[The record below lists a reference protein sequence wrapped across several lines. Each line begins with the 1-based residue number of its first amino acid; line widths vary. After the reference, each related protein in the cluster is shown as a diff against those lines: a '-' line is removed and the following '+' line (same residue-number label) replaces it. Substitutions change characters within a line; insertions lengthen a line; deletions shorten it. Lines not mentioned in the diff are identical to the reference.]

1 MALRGAPFALS
12 RKTATGIDRPR
23 TPTLLIRP
31 LEVLMA
37 PNFVRHVVI
46 FRVHA
51 RDLLCTAPARPK
63 LAPQRVNVAGFMAHQ
78 LMSCLMR

>member
-1 MALRGAPFALS
+1 
-12 RKTATGIDRPR
+12 
-23 TPTLLIRP
+23 
-31 LEVLMA
+31 MA
-37 PNFVRHVVI
+37 PNFVRHMVI